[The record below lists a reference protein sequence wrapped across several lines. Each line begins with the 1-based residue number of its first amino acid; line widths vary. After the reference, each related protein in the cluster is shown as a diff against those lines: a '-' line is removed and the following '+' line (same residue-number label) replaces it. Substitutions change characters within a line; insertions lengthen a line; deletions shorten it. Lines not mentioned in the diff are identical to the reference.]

1 MRLKVCEGFFLK
13 QTNHKKGSTMSI
25 QNLKN
30 DYEQQKISKY
40 EYLSQ
45 INEYNKILFEYS
57 WLIEK
62 SIAKNINIDKDG
74 VVVEMKDTS
83 IKLHMIYG
91 DIGIIPSVVLSLGNY
106 EELLW
111 KKVLGLLNEPKTIFD
126 AGANIG
132 YFSLFFNHYFPDAK
146 IYSFEPIPN
155 TYQYFKKNIEIN
167 NCQNITPYNYGLFNE
182 KKEIDMYYNME
193 GSGSSSLV
201 DLLNTKN
208 TKNVKCKFTTLDEF
222 CEKNNIYG
230 CDLIKCDV
238 EGAEKFVIEG
248 GINVIKKYKPVI
260 FCEMLRK
267 WSAKFNYHPND
278 IISILNNIG
287 YTCYA
292 INDNGFIKINQ
303 VDENTE
309 ETNFIFSVNKI

>member
-1 MRLKVCEGFFLK
+1 
-13 QTNHKKGSTMSI
+13 MSI
-25 QNLKN
+25 RNFKYEAGVVMLIKNLKTE
-30 DYEQQKISKY
+30 YEQKKILKY

-45 INEYNKILFEYS
+45 ICEYNKVLFDYS
-57 WLIEK
+57 WLMEN
-62 SIAKNINIDKDG
+62 SIAKNININKDG
-74 VVVEMKDTS
+74 VIVEMKYTD

-91 DIGIIPSVVLSLGNY
+91 DIGIIPSVILALGHY

-111 KKVLGLLNEPKTIFD
+111 KKVLGLLDKPKIIVD

-146 IYSFEPIPN
+146 IYAFEPIPN
-155 TYQYFKKNIEIN
+155 TYQYFKKNIDIN
-167 NCQNITPYNYGLFNE
+167 NCQSITPYNLGLFNE

-208 TKNVKCKFTTLDEF
+208 TKNIKCKFTTLDNFYE
-222 CEKNNIYG
+222 ENDIRG

-278 IISILNNIG
+278 IIAMLSNIG
-287 YTCYA
+287 YVCYA
-292 INDNGFIKINQ
+292 ISDNNFIKINE
-303 VDENTE
+303 VNDDIE
-309 ETNFIFSVNKI
+309 ETNFIFSIDKI

>member
-1 MRLKVCEGFFLK
+1 
-13 QTNHKKGSTMSI
+13 MSI
-25 QNLKN
+25 RNFKYEADIVMLIKNLKIE
-30 DYEQQKISKY
+30 YEQKKISKY

-45 INEYNKILFEYS
+45 VCEYNKVLFDYS
-57 WLIEK
+57 WLMEN
-62 SIAKNINIDKDG
+62 SIAKSINIDKDG
-74 VVVEMKDTS
+74 VVVEIKYTD

-91 DIGIIPSVVLSLGNY
+91 DIGIIPSVILALGYY

-111 KKVLGLLNEPKTIFD
+111 KKVLSLLDKPKIIVD

-146 IYSFEPIPN
+146 IYAFEPIPN

-167 NCQNITPYNYGLFNE
+167 NCQSITTYNLGLFNE

-201 DLLNTKN
+201 DLLNTKD
-208 TKNVKCKFTTLDEF
+208 TKNKKCKITTLDNFYE
-222 CEKNNIYG
+222 ENDIRG
-230 CDLIKCDV
+230 CNLIKCDV

-278 IISILNNIG
+278 IIAMLSNIG
-287 YTCYA
+287 YICYA
-292 INDNGFIKINQ
+292 ISDNSFIKINE
-303 VDENTE
+303 VNDNTE
-309 ETNFIFSVNKI
+309 ETNFIFSTIKYN

>member
-1 MRLKVCEGFFLK
+1 
-13 QTNHKKGSTMSI
+13 MSI
-25 QNLKN
+25 RNFKYEADIVMFIKNLKIE
-30 DYEQQKISKY
+30 YEQKKISKY

-45 INEYNKILFEYS
+45 VCEYNKVLFDYS
-57 WLIEK
+57 WLMEN
-62 SIAKNINIDKDG
+62 SIAKSINIDKDG
-74 VVVEMKDTS
+74 VVVEIKYTD

-91 DIGIIPSVVLSLGNY
+91 DIGIIPSVILALGYY

-111 KKVLGLLNEPKTIFD
+111 KKVLSLLDKPKIIVD

-146 IYSFEPIPN
+146 IYAFEPIPN

-167 NCQNITPYNYGLFNE
+167 NCQSITTYNLGLFNE

-208 TKNVKCKFTTLDEF
+208 TKNIKCKFTTLDNFYE
-222 CEKNNIYG
+222 ENDIRG
-230 CDLIKCDV
+230 CNLIKCDV

-278 IISILNNIG
+278 IIAMLSNIG
-287 YTCYA
+287 YICYA
-292 INDNGFIKINQ
+292 ISDNSFIKINE
-303 VDENTE
+303 VNDNTE
-309 ETNFIFSVNKI
+309 ETNFIFSTIKYN

>member
-1 MRLKVCEGFFLK
+1 
-13 QTNHKKGSTMSI
+13 MSI
-25 QNLKN
+25 RNFKYEADIVMLIKNLKIE
-30 DYEQQKISKY
+30 YEQKKISKY

-45 INEYNKILFEYS
+45 VCEYNKVLFDYS
-57 WLIEK
+57 WLMEN
-62 SIAKNINIDKDG
+62 SIAKSINIDKDG
-74 VVVEMKDTS
+74 VVVEIKYTD

-91 DIGIIPSVVLSLGNY
+91 DIGIIPSVILALGYY

-111 KKVLGLLNEPKTIFD
+111 KKVLSLLDKPKIIVD

-146 IYSFEPIPN
+146 IYAFEPIPN

-167 NCQNITPYNYGLFNE
+167 NCQSITTYNLGLFNE

-208 TKNVKCKFTTLDEF
+208 TKNIKCKFTTLDNFYE
-222 CEKNNIYG
+222 ENDIRG
-230 CDLIKCDV
+230 CNLIKCDV

-278 IISILNNIG
+278 IIAMLSNIG
-287 YTCYA
+287 YICYA
-292 INDNGFIKINQ
+292 ISDNSFIKINE
-303 VDENTE
+303 VNDNTE
-309 ETNFIFSVNKI
+309 ETNFIFSTIKYN